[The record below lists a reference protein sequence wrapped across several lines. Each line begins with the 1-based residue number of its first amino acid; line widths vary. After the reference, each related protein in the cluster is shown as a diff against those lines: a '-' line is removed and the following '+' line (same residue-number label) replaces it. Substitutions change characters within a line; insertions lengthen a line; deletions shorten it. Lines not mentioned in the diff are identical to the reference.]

1 MPKPTDFQ
9 LQKRA
14 PLLAFVLLSSAGC
27 LYSGDPGGIAP
38 DPEMAATLSGA
49 RVQLI
54 RHSTS
59 CGTSEARGPVVEVGP
74 GLEYP
79 ADAVA
84 ALKTRC
90 TQGPSPGIEVHVEET
105 AVVFDFSNVVASGRF
120 PEGEFE
126 GYIIDLLPGASAPF
140 LLAAAL
146 DWGVTRAEMADD
158 DLVYEPG
165 RLAVNL
171 AGRSFDSG
179 TFLKVDLL
187 LGNLALPLDSPR

>member
-1 MPKPTDFQ
+1 MQKPTDSQ

-14 PLLAFVLLSSAGC
+14 PLLAFVLSFSAGC

-38 DPEMAATLSGA
+38 DPDTVATLSGA

-79 ADAVA
+79 SDAVA

-90 TQGPSPGIEVHVEET
+90 TQGLSPGIEVHVEQT
-105 AVVFDFSNVVASGRF
+105 AVVFDFSNVAGPGRF

-126 GYIIDLLPGASAPF
+126 GYIIDLLPGVSAPF

-146 DWGVTRAEMADD
+146 DWGVTRAEMTDD

-171 AGRSFDSG
+171 AGRAFDSG

-187 LGNLALPLDSPR
+187 LGNLAVPLDSPR